1 MHELHVEAVRMLCAP
16 HYTPEIVEAWLANR
30 SAQGYLRGIGAGA
43 TIVAEL
49 ASNVVGFGEGVPG
62 EIVAVFVD
70 PVFAKRGIGSALLA
84 HTLHLAQRNHGTVR
98 LESTLNAVS
107 FYERFGFSQ
116 VERSVVRRNRVEI
129 PIVVMQRHA
138 D

>member
-1 MHELHVEAVRMLCAP
+1 MLPKELQAHNKNMIEAPISIRSATAEDAHRMHELHVEAVRMLCAP

-84 HTLHLAQRNHGTVR
+84 HTLHLGNV
-98 LESTLNAVS
+98 
-107 FYERFGFSQ
+107 
-116 VERSVVRRNRVEI
+116 
-129 PIVVMQRHA
+129 
-138 D
+138 